1 MLSDNPKIFKQAV
14 DQIRSQVDVLNPPKD
29 KFHIIIVPKS
39 SYAFETLL
47 EKYGL
52 YNIVKLHPFQWMPIY
67 LDEGLLSLELSDVF
81 TSLFI
86 NQSLIVLPT
95 LSKLLWQ
102 LSFVIGKPRFIFS
115 LGQYSTAITEQYE
128 QFCEDLGDTDK
139 ENCDISAVV
148 IFDRNVDYTS
158 ALLTPGTYAALLHEV
173 YNVKTGICEYKG
185 TDINILDEKCNPIVE
200 KQQVTFS
207 LDSRI
212 DSVYA
217 DIKNRYFTEVTAVLS
232 DLTKK
237 LKSEKGN
244 SKEMALDEI
253 KRYVQTQLQD
263 IKTRKKCITNHLL
276 AAESII
282 STLGHRYENMK
293 MVEQNIMKNSDRSA
307 NVNYLEELLVTENDK
322 YVTLR
327 LFCLLAITQTLSE
340 SEIDSFLDKYFC
352 QFGYCHVYYN
362 LVKAGILPE
371 PYEEQLGN
379 LNIHSKIKIP
389 RFSSNF
395 FYSTTKNFK
404 QVPADPDQVDLKH
417 PTCPSYVFGGT
428 YIPLVAQ
435 ILTMLLNS
443 VPIEEIKLKFE
454 SLGSIE
460 IRNERGYPFQ
470 SRSIL
475 VYLIGGVTYAE
486 IAACNLLEGLMGA
499 KIYILSDKII
509 SGNDLVAGMLSTCQK
524 CLTGKII

>member
-1 MLSDNPKIFKQAV
+1 MISDSQKIFKQAI
-14 DQIRSQVDVLNPPKD
+14 DQIRSQVDVLNPPKN
-29 KFHIIIVPKS
+29 KFHIIVVPRS
-39 SYAFETLL
+39 LYTFETLL

-52 YNIVKLHPFQWMPIY
+52 FSIVQLHPFQWMPIH
-67 LDEGLLSLELSDVF
+67 LDEGVLSLELSDVF

-95 LSKLLWQ
+95 LSKVLWQ
-102 LSFVIGKPRFIFS
+102 LSFVIGKPRFVLS
-115 LGQYSTAITEQYE
+115 LGQHASAIAEQYE

-139 ENCDISAVV
+139 EDCDVGAVV
-148 IFDRNVDYTS
+148 ILDRNVDYTS

-173 YNVKTGICEYKG
+173 YNVKTGICEYKEPK
-185 TDINILDEKCNPIVE
+185 TDTIDEKCNPIID
-200 KQQVTFS
+200 KQLVTFS
-207 LDSRI
+207 LDSRL
-212 DSVYA
+212 DNVYA

-237 LKSEKGN
+237 LKSEKAG

-253 KRYVQTQLQD
+253 KRYVQTQLQET
-263 IKTRKKCITNHLL
+263 KARKKFITNHLL

-282 STLGHRYENMK
+282 GILGHRYENTK
-293 MVEQNIMKNSDRSA
+293 FVEQNIVKNTDRSG
-307 NVNYLEELLVTENDK
+307 NVSYLEELLATENDK

-352 QFGYCHVYYN
+352 QFGYSHVYYN
-362 LVKAGILPE
+362 LVKAGILAE
-371 PYEEQLGN
+371 PYEEQLSN

-395 FYSTTKNFK
+395 FYSTTKNLK
-404 QVPADPDQVDLKH
+404 QIPSDPDQIDLKH

-428 YIPLVAQ
+428 YIPLIAQ
-435 ILTMLLNS
+435 VLTMLLNS
-443 VPIEEIKLKFE
+443 VPLEEIKLKLE
-454 SLGSIE
+454 SLGNID
-460 IRNERGYPFQ
+460 IRNERGYPLQ

-486 IAACNLLEGLMGA
+486 IAACNLLEGLMGV

-509 SGNDLVAGMLSTCQK
+509 SGNDLVAGMLSTCPK
-524 CLTGKII
+524 CLKGKHG